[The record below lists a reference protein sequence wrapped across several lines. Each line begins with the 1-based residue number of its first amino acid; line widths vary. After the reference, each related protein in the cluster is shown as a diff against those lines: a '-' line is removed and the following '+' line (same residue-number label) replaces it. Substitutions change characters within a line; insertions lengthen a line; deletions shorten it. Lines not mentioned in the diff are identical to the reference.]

1 MRPLN
6 LILRNFIGIRSGLG
20 RDELAIDLKTV
31 TEDAELVAIIGP
43 NGTGKTTVLDN
54 LHPFLLMPSRAG
66 SYSPGSFSFY
76 DHTFG
81 EAGKELVWEHA
92 GRTYRSSLVFKQ
104 TAKTR
109 KTEAYLS
116 EQYGDG
122 WRPVT
127 LPDNTSSDG
136 KVETYNRCLEHILGS
151 PEMFFTAAFSSQGRR
166 NLSSYTNGD
175 IKGLLSELLGLEH
188 IRGLGKKAADVV
200 KGLSFRI
207 DAMRDDLTKISE
219 HETALAAAANE
230 LQSATEA
237 LKIQEEAKK
246 RARLAVGE
254 ASRKLADVQADAT
267 SNTEIEI
274 RRQDLSSRLSAAKS
288 RLTAAEQNAERDI
301 AVESQRKQSAQDAAQ
316 REQQNLQAQTTKDL
330 DQEDAKLQ
338 RTQQSIGNDIKGL
351 EQQTTAANAQ
361 IERNTALLNR
371 RDELEQAKNKATD
384 LAEKEKSA
392 ASALESAKATDQRR
406 LELKAQADRISD
418 ALGSIKREGERLA
431 GQCMALKAR
440 SALTEE
446 VPCKGTDLQGRCKLL
461 AEAMEAKNGIPAAE
475 KDTDNKRTEYAQE
488 RDKLAGLRKQLE
500 EIGDTAAAL
509 KKCEGELESIR
520 KAIRE
525 NNSILALEPAI
536 ASAHESIEA
545 AKRQVLAAQESITA
559 KRAALKEALES
570 SEQAK
575 REIRARE
582 DVAMKESKDR
592 AAAVEKEASERI
604 LSISGRLKQAETE
617 INAEIAKLQQELS
630 LLPPPADTSPLEQ
643 AQQALEAAERSLSE
657 AEQAAT
663 ASNTR
668 IGMLNERIS
677 TLKKALTNAG
687 WLKAIA
693 AKLTD
698 EIAHWTALSKAFGND
713 GIVALTID
721 DAGPTLAS
729 LANDL
734 LLSCYGP
741 RFSVA
746 IRTQEE
752 NAKGDMKETF
762 DIMVF
767 DSERGDEKSVRD
779 MSGGEK
785 IYINEALTRAMALY
799 QAQASGQRYECLF
812 ADESD
817 GALDAEKKRHYVT
830 AMRRVMQLGGYKQC
844 FWISHTPELW
854 DMADATINME
864 GFRSA

>member
-1 MRPLN
+1 L
-6 LILRNFIGIRSGLG
+6 
-20 RDELAIDLKTV
+20 
-31 TEDAELVAIIGP
+31 
-43 NGTGKTTVLDN
+43 
-54 LHPFLLMPSRAG
+54 
-66 SYSPGSFSFY
+66 
-76 DHTFG
+76 
-81 EAGKELVWEHA
+81 
-92 GRTYRSSLVFKQ
+92 
-104 TAKTR
+104 
-109 KTEAYLS
+109 
-116 EQYGDG
+116 
-122 WRPVT
+122 
-127 LPDNTSSDG
+127 
-136 KVETYNRCLEHILGS
+136 
-151 PEMFFTAAFSSQGRR
+151 
-166 NLSSYTNGD
+166 
-175 IKGLLSELLGLEH
+175 
-188 IRGLGKKAADVV
+188 
-200 KGLSFRI
+200 
-207 DAMRDDLTKISE
+207 DAM
-219 HETALAAAANE
+219 
-230 LQSATEA
+230 
-237 LKIQEEAKK
+237 
-246 RARLAVGE
+246 G
-254 ASRKLADVQADAT
+254 
-267 SNTEIEI
+267 
-274 RRQDLSSRLSAAKS
+274 
-288 RLTAAEQNAERDI
+288 
-301 AVESQRKQSAQDAAQ
+301 
-316 REQQNLQAQTTKDL
+316 
-330 DQEDAKLQ
+330 
-338 RTQQSIGNDIKGL
+338 
-351 EQQTTAANAQ
+351 
-361 IERNTALLNR
+361 
-371 RDELEQAKNKATD
+371 
-384 LAEKEKSA
+384 
-392 ASALESAKATDQRR
+392 ASALMK
-406 LELKAQADRISD
+406 
-418 ALGSIKREGERLA
+418 
-431 GQCMALKAR
+431 
-440 SALTEE
+440 
-446 VPCKGTDLQGRCKLL
+446 
-461 AEAMEAKNGIPAAE
+461 
-475 KDTDNKRTEYAQE
+475 Y
-488 RDKLAGLRKQLE
+488 
-500 EIGDTAAAL
+500 
-509 KKCEGELESIR
+509 EGELEAIR

-545 AKRQVLAAQESITA
+545 AKRQVATAQESIAA
-559 KRAALKEALES
+559 KRSALKEALEA

-582 DVAMKESKDR
+582 GVAIKESKDR
-592 AAAVEKEASERI
+592 AAAVEQEVSERI
-604 LSISGRLKQAETE
+604 LSISDRLKQTDTE
-617 INAEIAKLQQELS
+617 LNSEIAKLQQELS

-643 AQQALEAAERSLSE
+643 AQQALEAAERSLSD

-677 TLKKALTNAG
+677 TLKKSLTNAG
-687 WLKAIA
+687 RLKAIA
-693 AKLTD
+693 AKLAD